1 VCPPGGESISDGV
14 AAAVDS
20 TDERAQAFRRLAEQH
35 LDASY
40 GLAYAILRDVVEAQD
55 ATHDAFVAAWR
66 AWATL
71 RDPDRF
77 QAWFDRILVYT
88 CRHRLRDQARRRSRH
103 GVRDVSAELGP
114 VVTDH
119 QARVVERDHI
129 ARGLSGLT
137 ADQRIVLA
145 LRYERD
151 LTVDQIARHLGIR
164 AGTVKSRLHHALRR
178 LRDRLETID
187 REGAADG

>member
-1 VCPPGGESISDGV
+1 MKSPAGETLSDGV
-14 AAAVDS
+14 ATAVGATDAA
-20 TDERAQAFRRLAEQH
+20 DERAIAFRRLAEQH

-66 AWATL
+66 AWGTL
-71 RDPDRF
+71 RDQDRF

-88 CRHRLRDQARRRSRH
+88 CRHRLRDRRRHR
-103 GVRDVSAELGP
+103 VRDVSAELEP

-119 QARVVERDHI
+119 QARVAERDRI
-129 ARGLSGLT
+129 AQGLAELT
-137 ADQRIVLA
+137 VDQRIVLA

-178 LRDRLETID
+178 LRDRLVDVD
-187 REGAADG
+187 REGSADG